1 MIKLLLRNIN
11 PSFHTE
17 KNIDGIFETSQETK
31 LFSVLHFFLNKHNKT
46 FFTNNSIALSP
57 YRIPLLSIQT
67 TFDPPFNA
75 YFLFMNA
82 GTLSNKEMIPFGL
95 NNTITTI
102 KRPYNTQ

>member
-67 TFDPPFNA
+67 TFDPLIGN
-75 YFLFMNA
+75 
-82 GTLSNKEMIPFGL
+82 GL
-95 NNTITTI
+95 LKVNNSTTDFFKVTNLTHTSFI
-102 KRPYNTQ
+102 L